1 MASERN
7 EQRMKLGKVS
17 ETILKRTILK
27 QIHIKRNE
35 VLCGAGVGLDCA
47 MLKMAQDEILALSTE
62 PIVGSIQEIGTTGV
76 IRALNNLAASGAE
89 PVGILLTILLPEH
102 YSEAKLKKI
111 MGQAEAVCAKY
122 QVQILGGH
130 TTVSNCVTAPVLN
143 VTAVGKQK
151 EGKTATSAN
160 VKPGMDL
167 VITKWIGLEG
177 TVLLAQEK
185 EEELQSRYTVPF
197 VEKVKKLDVYLSI
210 LSEAAVAV
218 TSGVGAMHDAS
229 EGGIFG
235 ALWSMAEAS
244 GVGLE
249 IDVKKIPIRQETVE
263 VCEFFGVNPYE
274 LQAGGSLIL
283 ATEDGNG
290 LVADLEKAGIP
301 ATIVGKATAGNDRV
315 LLNGEETRFLE
326 PPKTDE
332 IHQFF

>member
-1 MASERN
+1 
-7 EQRMKLGKVS
+7 MKLGKVS
-17 ETILKRTILK
+17 EAILRRTVLK
-27 QIHIKRNE
+27 QIHSKRNE

-47 MLKMAQDEILALSTE
+47 VIQLEQDEVTVLSTE
-62 PIVGSIQEIGTTGV
+62 PVTGSMQEIGTIGML
-76 IRALNNLAASGAE
+76 RALNNLAVTGAT
-89 PVGILLTILLPEH
+89 PVGILMTILLPER

-111 MGQAEAVCAKY
+111 MGQVEAVCAKY
-122 QVQILGGH
+122 QIQNMGGH
-130 TTVSNCVTAPVLN
+130 TTVSNSVNNPVISI
-143 VTAVGKQK
+143 TAVGKQK
-151 EGKTATSAN
+151 VGETITSAG
-160 VKPGMDL
+160 VRPGMDI

-185 EEELQSRYTVPF
+185 EAELLERYTTPF
-197 VEKVKKLDVYLSI
+197 VEKIKNLGVYLPI
-210 LSEAAVAV
+210 ISEAAVAV

-283 ATEDGNG
+283 AAEDGNG
-290 LVADLEKAGIP
+290 LVAALEKEGIP
-301 ATIVGKATAGNDRV
+301 AVIVGKATAGNDRV
-315 LLNGEETRFLE
+315 LINEEETRFLE

-332 IHQFF
+332 IHRFFC